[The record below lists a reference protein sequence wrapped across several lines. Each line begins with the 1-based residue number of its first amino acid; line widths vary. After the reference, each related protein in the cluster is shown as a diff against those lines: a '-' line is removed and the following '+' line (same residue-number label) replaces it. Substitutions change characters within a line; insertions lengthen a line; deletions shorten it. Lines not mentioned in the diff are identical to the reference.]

1 MLMKVIVMLCFV
13 QYMICQEVTEMMTS
27 ESSNITAGDSYKTDE
42 MTASYNET
50 DQSSNSTDNA
60 GDVGSDDDVIDDKDD
75 DYMNLLQKTLA
86 VILAYLGN
94 LLSIT
99 IIINPNA
106 NETMT
111 N

>member
-27 ESSNITAGDSYKTDE
+27 ESSNITA
-42 MTASYNET
+42 

>member
-1 MLMKVIVMLCFV
+1 MMMKVIVMWCLV

-27 ESSNITAGDSYKTDE
+27 VSSNITAGDSYTSDE
-42 MTASYNET
+42 MSASYNET
-50 DQSSNSTDNA
+50 GQSCISTDNA
-60 GDVGSDDDVIDDKDD
+60 GDVGSDDDVVDDKGD

-106 NETMT
+106 NETMS